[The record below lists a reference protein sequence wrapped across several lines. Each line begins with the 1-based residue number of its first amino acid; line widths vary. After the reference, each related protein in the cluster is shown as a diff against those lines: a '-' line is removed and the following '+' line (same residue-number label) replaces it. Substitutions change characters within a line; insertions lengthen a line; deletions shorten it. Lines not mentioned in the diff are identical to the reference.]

1 MPVEKRQRRCVR
13 GAGRERNTERFPE
26 SGELVGGAGGKGPV
40 RGDALR
46 VIRENTGRIR
56 GRVGRDLEQQRG
68 RGDALGELE
77 KYCGVKRTGLMT
89 ARMKR
94 RDDHVLAGNRRES
107 YGVSRLIGEL
117 EIRHRY
123 ELAGELAESKVH
135 LVVARIGGARDEMAG
150 IDSEE

>member
-13 GAGRERNTERFPE
+13 VPGRQLNTERFPE

-56 GRVGRDLEQQRG
+56 ARVGRHLEQQRA
-68 RGDALGELE
+68 RGHALGELQ

-107 YGVSRLIGEL
+107 YGVSRLTGEL

-123 ELAGELAESKVH
+123 DLADEPAAPTLH
-135 LVVARIGGARDEMAG
+135 PVVARIGGARDEMAG